1 MVCANTKDGRQ
12 AQENKW
18 VSEEE
23 NNYYSRC
30 LGGGGG
36 GRDGSVNLDGKTPVG
51 VSKDIS
57 WKNETWQCWYCV
69 YIFSRQGSDNF
80 QVCIR

>member
-1 MVCANTKDGRQ
+1 MVCANIKDGRQ
-12 AQENKW
+12 AQENKR

-23 NNYYSRC
+23 NDYYSRC

-36 GRDGSVNLDGKTPVG
+36 VRVGSVNLDGKTPVG

-57 WKNETWQCWYCV
+57 WKNET
-69 YIFSRQGSDNF
+69 
-80 QVCIR
+80 